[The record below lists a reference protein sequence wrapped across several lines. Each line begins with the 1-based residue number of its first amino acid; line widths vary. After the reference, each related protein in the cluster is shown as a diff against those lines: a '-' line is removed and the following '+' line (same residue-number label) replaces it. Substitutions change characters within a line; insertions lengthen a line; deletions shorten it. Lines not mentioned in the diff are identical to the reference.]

1 MKKYIKNIEKVKYF
15 FCAILLTLTF
25 SCDDDLDPKNFGQP
39 VVEDFYKT
47 PEQAEQALVSAYSS
61 MRELYGSNFWGTMGT
76 DIIFGEIGTDDFI
89 KGGRTATNNAPLLE
103 KERYAFT
110 TSNPIFEE
118 LWSVNYEGI
127 LFANLVL
134 ANVPNIEFDD
144 DDDRQQEILA
154 EASFLRA
161 LYYFDLVN
169 SFGGVPLVERPL
181 EISEF
186 NQPRASK
193 EDVYQL
199 IERDLQFAIDN
210 LPSRFNKDSDYLGR
224 ADKGA
229 ALGLMMRVLLY
240 QNKNDQIRSFG
251 DQLFALNYSLTSDY
265 STIFQPEGEWN
276 SGSIFEINFVTD
288 ANVLGTGIPRRVNP
302 NNNTGGGFVQAK
314 EDLRN
319 EYEANDPRLDATLFF
334 SDRPY
339 GTDWYVRKYAWEP
352 FTNYPK
358 PDIGG
363 NSNSSNNVRL
373 IRLSDVYLMYA
384 EAVYDSDPA
393 TAIDYVNRVR
403 RRARGTQP
411 ATVLPDLDPTLVG
424 QPLLDAIYHERR
436 VELAGEG
443 FRFHDLVR
451 TGRASTLLA
460 PLGFI
465 EGTHEV
471 VPLPVQQVTLSKG
484 VLIQNPNY

>member
-1 MKKYIKNIEKVKYF
+1 MTTLNKNIESVKYF
-15 FCAILLTLTF
+15 LCAMLVTFTL
-25 SCDDDLDPKNFGQP
+25 SCDDDLDPQNFGEP
-39 VVEDFYKT
+39 VLEDFYNT
-47 PEQAEQALVSAYSS
+47 PEQAEQALVSVYSS
-61 MRELYGSNFWGTMGT
+61 MRVLYGSNFWGTMGT

-89 KGGRTATNNAPLLE
+89 KGGRTASNNAPLLE
-103 KERYAFT
+103 KDTYTYT

-134 ANVPNIEFDD
+134 ANVPDIEFEDT
-144 DDDRQQEILA
+144 DRQQEILA
-154 EASFLRA
+154 EARFLRA

-169 SFGGVPLVERPL
+169 SFGGVPLIEEPL
-181 EISEF
+181 ELSEF

-193 EDVYQL
+193 EEVYQL
-199 IERDLQFAIDN
+199 IESDLQFAIDN
-210 LPSRFNKDSDYLGR
+210 LPSRFDRGGDSLGR

-251 DQLFALNYSLTSDY
+251 DQLFALNYSLTPDY

-288 ANVLGTGIPRRVNP
+288 ANILGTGIPRRVNP
-302 NNNTGGGFVQAK
+302 NNNRGGGFVQAR

-319 EYEANDPRLDATLFF
+319 EYEENDPRFDATLFF
-334 SDRPY
+334 NDRPF

-352 FTNYPK
+352 FTDYLK

-363 NSNSSNNVRL
+363 NNNSANNVRL
-373 IRLSDVYLMYA
+373 IRLADTYLMYA
-384 EAVYDSDPA
+384 EAVYASDPT
-393 TAIDYVNRVR
+393 TAIEFVNRVR
-403 RRARGTQP
+403 RRARGTAP
-411 ATVLPDLDPTLVG
+411 DNVLPDLDPTLTG
-424 QPLLDAIYHERR
+424 QALLDAIYHERR

-443 FRFHDLVR
+443 FRFHDLIR
-451 TGRASTLLA
+451 TGRAESLLSEF
-460 PLGFI
+460 GFTAGI
-465 EGTHEV
+465 NEV
-471 VPLPVQQVTLSKG
+471 VPIPATQVTLSKG
-484 VLIQNPNY
+484 VLAQNNGY